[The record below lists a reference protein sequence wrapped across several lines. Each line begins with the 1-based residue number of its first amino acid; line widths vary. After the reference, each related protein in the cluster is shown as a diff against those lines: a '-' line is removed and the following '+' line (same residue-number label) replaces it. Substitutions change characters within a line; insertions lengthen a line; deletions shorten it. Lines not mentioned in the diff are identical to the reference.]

1 MRFIGRKNYYSLQ
14 SIILVIAVI
23 SLGYSLYSYYTPS
36 KPSLPSTTVA
46 ALTEETKDK
55 PEPVSGAVP
64 PTGGFGLSIDKPTT
78 DGPSRHPSEFSR
90 YSAPKPYK
98 SPLALS
104 KADSE
109 EKQELKEPVP
119 KKVVEKPVTIDQ
131 KQESN
136 FEKYLQL
143 AANISS
149 ILFPLMGMTLSLMLK
164 RSQLKELRADKNK
177 LRSKVIDNEDIPFTF

>member
-36 KPSLPSTTVA
+36 KQSLPSTTVA

-64 PTGGFGLSIDKPTT
+64 PTGGFGLGIDKPTA
-78 DGPSRHPSEFSR
+78 DGPSRHPEAYSR
-90 YSAPKPYK
+90 ASKITR
-98 SPLALS
+98 SPLVLS
-104 KADSE
+104 KVDSE
-109 EKQELKEPVP
+109 EKKELKESAP
-119 KKVVEKPVTIDQ
+119 KMVSEVIDQ
-131 KQESN
+131 KQESG

-149 ILFPLMGMTLSLMLK
+149 ILFPLLGMSLSLMWK
-164 RSQLKELRADKNK
+164 RSQLKELRAD
-177 LRSKVIDNEDIPFTF
+177 RSKIRSRVIDNEDIPFTF